1 MEDRLQ
7 KILAHAGLGSRR
19 SCEDYITAGRVR
31 VNGDIAVLGQKA
43 NADKDKITV
52 DGKEITVPKRKV
64 YIALN
69 KPRGV
74 ISAVTSPDPR
84 PTVRDLIPIEGRIY
98 PVGRLDI
105 ESEGLILMTD
115 DGELANKLSHPRYG
129 HEKVYKV
136 LVARHPDEKQLNT
149 WRRGVVLEDGY
160 RTAPAKVFVEGKSG
174 KGAWLKVIMKEGRK
188 RQIRE
193 TGSLIGLPV
202 VKIIRTSFGGLELG
216 RLKPKEWR
224 YLNEDEVKILKG
236 ESSSIRSK
244 PSNESDRSPRSR
256 PGGGIGRTFKRK
268 PSSESSDR
276 SSKSKPG
283 SSSERSSKRKPSSD
297 SSDRN
302 PKSKPG
308 SSSGRRSPA
317 KNPSVKRRVSPL
329 KKKSER

>member
-31 VNGDIAVLGQKA
+31 VNGQIATLGQKA

-52 DGKEITVPKRKV
+52 DGKEISVPKRHI

-115 DGELANKLSHPRYG
+115 DGDLANKLSHPRYG

-136 LVARHPDEKQLNT
+136 LVARHPDEKQLNA
-149 WRRGVVLEDGY
+149 WRRGIVLEDGY

-174 KGAWLKVIMKEGRK
+174 KGAWLKVILKEGRK

-193 TGSLIGLPV
+193 TGSLLGLPV
-202 VKIIRTSFGGLELG
+202 VKIIRTQFGGLPLG

-224 YLNEDEVKILKG
+224 YLNEDEVKVLKG
-236 ESSSIRSK
+236 ESSGIRSK
-244 PSNESDRSPRSR
+244 PS
-256 PGGGIGRTFKRK
+256 
-268 PSSESSDR
+268 SESGR
-276 SSKSKPG
+276 RPRSKPG
-283 SSSERSSKRKPSSD
+283 SGTGRSYKRKPGNST
-297 SSDRN
+297 DRK

-308 SSSGRRSPA
+308 NSSDRRGPA
-317 KNPSVKRRVSPL
+317 KNPGAKRHVN
-329 KKKSER
+329 KKSER